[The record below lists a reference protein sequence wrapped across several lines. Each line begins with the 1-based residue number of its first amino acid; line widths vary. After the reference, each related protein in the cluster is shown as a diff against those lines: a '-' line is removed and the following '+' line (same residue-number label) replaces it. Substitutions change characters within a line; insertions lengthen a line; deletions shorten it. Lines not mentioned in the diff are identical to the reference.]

1 VFFCYVDDNV
11 VHVDGTLM
19 KVPDP
24 AMNTELLLCNSFIS
38 NTSSG
43 DSGRIVVLAHHTDD
57 PTKLSAYFSFD
68 NQCFIAPIAGN
79 YIFAIFLQNSD
90 STLEAPATPPEILI
104 RTKSMMSCK
113 YSFLD
118 HSPHNSQ
125 PLNQTFQSG
134 NEQYI
139 EV

>member
-1 VFFCYVDDNV
+1 MFFCYVDDNV

-24 AMNTELLLCNSFIS
+24 AMNTELLLCNSFVS

-43 DSGRIVVLAHHTDD
+43 DSGRIIVLAHHTDD
-57 PTKLSAYFSFD
+57 PTKLSAYCSFD
-68 NQCFIAPIAGN
+68 NQCFRAPIAGN

-90 STLEAPATPPEILI
+90 STLETPATPPEILI
-104 RTKSMMSCK
+104 HTKSIMSCK

-118 HSPHNSQ
+118 RSS
-125 PLNQTFQSG
+125 
-134 NEQYI
+134 
-139 EV
+139 